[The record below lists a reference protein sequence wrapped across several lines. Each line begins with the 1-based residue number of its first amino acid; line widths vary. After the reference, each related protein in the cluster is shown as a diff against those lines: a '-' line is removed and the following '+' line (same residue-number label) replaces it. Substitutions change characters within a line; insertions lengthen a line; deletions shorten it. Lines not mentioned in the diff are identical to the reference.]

1 MIRVRSV
8 QRTRE
13 IAVHRRVIPGNSN
26 QSGFF
31 TWLRVLVAAWF
42 VPTTA
47 SLASAGLGLG
57 KPRGD
62 AVDLLAVAPKDARLV
77 VAIDDL
83 ASAWDSPAIATTLSS
98 VQSLTDLTGTL
109 EAWALLS
116 KQIGLAPNDAAKRLL
131 GRRLLLVSD
140 GEQAG
145 ASWAIAMLVD
155 GETAGL
161 LRRNLKAVPRALRD
175 GMPVLAIEGNA
186 FELVVQD
193 VGRRKVAS
201 TYSGDARG
209 GDAVVVLGPS
219 SRADLFDAVVRAA
232 MSEHAIGDTMARE
245 KAGWLARA
253 LPDGTGAVV
262 VRHDADLAWF
272 VLGATIEG
280 HSIRLNFLRHN
291 PELAAMAGQH
301 DKPWRLAVFD
311 EAAEDSL
318 FAVSE
323 SNWLSSE
330 MMPTLQDALG
340 QGVMEKLEL
349 PEAGVLGGRTMLM
362 GFGTHTGPLELVGV
376 FETANTTRASIAA
389 DRSVAR
395 SLSAL
400 FEGASFEDFGGLF
413 GEAVRKIDLRPV
425 LRDKNPA
432 LLDGLWPEEGPELAW
447 TVQPSQEAGAGDGRG
462 WLVLG
467 LGEQRVRSVA
477 EGIKAGAED
486 RKHGA
491 LPWVSVFEIRP
502 RLLIEQLSGQSVA
515 LPPVVGSL
523 GAVERVRAQTLLA
536 RPDLLRGGGVIEFAQ
551 AKRGVK

>member
-1 MIRVRSV
+1 MIRAGGD
-8 QRTRE
+8 QRVRE
-13 IAVHRRVIPGNSN
+13 IAVHRKVIQGYTRPSRL
-26 QSGFF
+26 FAC
-31 TWLRVLVAAWF
+31 LRLLIAAWF
-42 VPTTA
+42 IGTTA
-47 SLASAGLGLG
+47 GLAAAGSGLG
-57 KPRGD
+57 KARGD
-62 AVDLLAVAPKDARLV
+62 AVDLLTVAPKDARLV

-83 ASAWDSPAIATTLSS
+83 AGAWDSPAIATTLST

-116 KQIGLAPNDAAKRLL
+116 KHIGLAPNDAAKRLL

-193 VGRRKVAS
+193 VARRKVAS
-201 TYSGDARG
+201 TFSGDARG
-209 GDAVVVLGPS
+209 GDAIVVLGPS

-232 MSEHAIGDTMARE
+232 MSEHASGDTMAGE

-272 VLGATIEG
+272 VLGASIDG
-280 HSIRLNFLRHN
+280 HSIRLNYLRHN
-291 PELAAMAGQH
+291 PELAAAADQT
-301 DKPWRLAVFD
+301 DKPWRLAVF
-311 EAAEDSL
+311 EKAAEDSL

-323 SNWLSSE
+323 SHWLNSE
-330 MMPTLQDALG
+330 MMPTLRDAFG
-340 QGVMEKLEL
+340 GGVMERLEL
-349 PEAGVLGGRTMLM
+349 PEKGVLGGRTMLM
-362 GFGTHTGPLELVGV
+362 GFGTPTGPLELVGV
-376 FETANTTRASIAA
+376 FETANITRASIAA

-400 FEGASFEDFGGLF
+400 FEGESFEDFGGLF
-413 GEAVRKIDLRPV
+413 GEAVRKVDLRPV
-425 LRDKNPA
+425 LSDKNPV
-432 LLDGLWPEEGPELAW
+432 LLKGLWPEEGPELAW
-447 TVQPSQEAGAGDGRG
+447 TVQPGQEAGAGDGRG

-477 EGIKAGAED
+477 EGIRDGAKD
-486 RKHGA
+486 QKHGA

-502 RLLIEQLSGQSVA
+502 RLLIEQLSGQAVA

-536 RPDLLRGGGVIEFAQ
+536 RPDLLRGGGVIEFVRPEQ
-551 AKRGVK
+551 GGE